1 MKVEDMSDKVKE
13 KHAEF
18 LLKFSSNLFT
28 AFFVTVVM
36 SPLSV
41 ISSQIA
47 DPGTLPSLS
56 LEN

>member
-1 MKVEDMSDKVKE
+1 MKVEDMSDNAKE
-13 KHAEF
+13 KQAEF